1 MPTSAA
7 SAAYLFLTYAGV
19 AVFAAT
25 GALAAARKDHDLVT
39 FAFFA
44 AVTGIG
50 GGTVRDL
57 LLDAPVFWLVDPNFL
72 TISVGV
78 GALIWLLGHSRWHE
92 PVLLWLDAVGLAAF
106 AILGAA
112 KSHALGHSLPVSLVM
127 GVLTASAGGI
137 IRDVVAG
144 EPSIMV
150 RREIYVTAAAAAA
163 GLFVALEPWLGQTWA
178 GAAGLLAGLG
188 LRAGAIAFGWALPPF
203 SGGIGARR
211 RGRDGGE
218 GPGGP

>member
-1 MPTSAA
+1 M
-7 SAAYLFLTYAGV
+7 AYAMFSYVAV

-44 AVTGIG
+44 AATGIG
-50 GGTVRDL
+50 GGTIRDL
-57 LLDAPVFWLVDPNFL
+57 LLGVPVFWIPDPNFL
-72 TISVGV
+72 TISVAV
-78 GALIWLLGHSRWHE
+78 GAFVWLIGHSPWDE
-92 PVLLWLDAVGLAAF
+92 PVLLWLDALGMAAF

-112 KSHALGHSLPVSLVM
+112 KSAALGHPLPVNLVM

-150 RREIYVTAAAAAA
+150 RREIYVTAAAVAA
-163 GLFVALEPWLGQTWA
+163 GVYLALAGWIGPGPA
-178 GAAGLLAGLG
+178 GAAGFLAGFG
-188 LRAGAIAFGWALPPF
+188 LRAGALAFGWALPPF
-203 SGGIGARR
+203 SGGLLARF
-211 RGRDGGE
+211 RGR
-218 GPGGP
+218 

>member
-1 MPTSAA
+1 MPDSVPTL
-7 SAAYLFLTYAGV
+7 AYIMLTYAGV

-25 GALAAARKDHDLVT
+25 GALAAARKDHDVVT

-50 GGTVRDL
+50 GGTLRDL
-57 LLDAPVFWLVDPNFL
+57 LLDVPVFWLADPNFL
-72 TISVGV
+72 TISVAV
-78 GALIWLLGHSRWHE
+78 GALVWLLGHSRWHE
-92 PVLLWLDAVGLAAF
+92 PVLLWLDAFGLAAF

-112 KSHALGHSLPVSLVM
+112 KSQALGHSLPVSMVM

-150 RREIYVTAAAAAA
+150 RREIYVTAAAVAA
-163 GLFVALEPWLGQTWA
+163 GVFLALEPWLGQTAA
-178 GAAGLLAGLG
+178 GAAGYVAGLG
-188 LRAGAIAFGWALPPF
+188 LRAGAITYGWALPPF
-203 SGGIGARR
+203 AGGLWKPR
-211 RGRDGGE
+211 
-218 GPGGP
+218 